1 MMMGRSYRT
10 FIIGLLLFCLPFS
23 IWAGNPDRQG
33 EAGAAELLL
42 NPFARSAGFH
52 TQNTSLISGLEAMRL
67 NVAGLVRMAK
77 TQIVISNA
85 RYLEGSGINLNAVGV
100 AQRMGENGVLGLSLM
115 AVDFGD
121 IQVTT
126 TDQPEGTGATFSPNF
141 FHLGLAYAHIF
152 ENKVSVGLTVRL
164 ISESTADLSASGI
177 ALDAGVQYVTGPE
190 DNFRFGISLR
200 NVGTPMEFG
209 GEGLS
214 FRTTNPDGTIN
225 YDLSFDHRGARFE
238 LPSVLNIGASY
249 DFLIGAKHRLT
260 VLGNFTSNSFS
271 RDALGGGIEYSFSDM
286 FMLRGAYKQ
295 DLGASVANIDENV
308 YTGLSFGASFQVPIS
323 RKSETKLG
331 VDYAYRVTNPWSG
344 THNLSIRFDL

>member
-1 MMMGRSYRT
+1 M
-10 FIIGLLLFCLPFS
+10 LCFCSFDGF
-23 IWAGNPDRQG
+23 AGNPDRQG

-42 NPFARSAGFH
+42 NPWARSAGFH

-85 RYLEGSGINLNAVGV
+85 RYLEGTGINLNAVGV
-100 AQRMGENGVLGLSLM
+100 AQRMGKDGVLGLSLM

-121 IQVTT
+121 IPVTT
-126 TDQPEGTGATFSPNF
+126 TDQPEGTGGTFSPNF
-141 FHLGLAYAHIF
+141 FHLGLAYAHEF
-152 ENKVSVGLTVRL
+152 ENKVSVGMTVRV
-164 ISESTADLSASGI
+164 ISESTADLNATGI
-177 ALDAGVQYVTGPE
+177 ALDAGVQYVTGPQ

-200 NVGTPMEFG
+200 NVGTPMVFG

-214 FRTTNPDGTIN
+214 FRTTNPDGSIN
-225 YDLSFDHRGARFE
+225 YDLSFDHRGASFE

-249 DFLIGAKHRLT
+249 DFHVNPKHRIT

-271 RDALGGGIEYSFSDM
+271 RDALGGGVEYSFKDQ
-286 FMLRGAYKQ
+286 FMLRGAYKI
-295 DLGASVANIDENV
+295 DLGETVEGIDENV
-308 YTGLSFGASFQVPIS
+308 YTGLSLGVSFQVPLGKNS
-323 RKSETKLG
+323 TRKFG

-344 THNLSIRFDL
+344 THNLSVRFDL